1 MPLCPSC
8 LTSYP
13 QERQEL
19 GYSTCAQC
27 ASRSTYKAGLHYQHK
42 TAGSLDIMSSEQW
55 PKYQR
60 VTSRIG
66 KHSSN
71 MSRTARQSTSYT
83 I

>member
-1 MPLCPSC
+1 MSLCPSC
-8 LTSYP
+8 LSQYP

-19 GYSTCAQC
+19 GYSTCANC
-27 ASRSTYKAGLHYQHK
+27 ASRSTYKAGIHYGHK
-42 TAGSLDIMSSEQW
+42 TAGTLDIMPAEQW
-55 PKYQR
+55 QKYRR
-60 VTSRIG
+60 VTGRVG

>member
-1 MPLCPSC
+1 MPICSSC
-8 LTSYP
+8 LSTYP
-13 QERQEL
+13 QERQAL
-19 GYSTCAQC
+19 GYSTCIKCTATLPY
-27 ASRSTYKAGLHYQHK
+27 RAGIHYAHK
-42 TAGSLDIMSSEQW
+42 TAGDIDIMSNEQW
-55 PKYQR
+55 NKYKR